1 MLEHPSL
8 IPYSYSLLL
17 HCWDG
22 QAVKRPSFSELVVTI
37 ATMMEAVGGY
47 LSLSVTD
54 KIELASDT
62 HLIYCNVDTAV

>member
-1 MLEHPSL
+1 MLELPSL
-8 IPYSYSLLL
+8 IPCSYSLLL

-22 QAVKRPSFSELVVTI
+22 QPEKRPTFRQLVVTI

-54 KIELASDT
+54 KIKLTSDT
-62 HLIYCNVDTAV
+62 HLLYDNVDTAV